1 MDERIWT
8 IAEILDKSGP
18 MTADE
23 LAAQLKL
30 SGKTVRSLIKTYAK
44 EMQENGFCITAKPGR
59 GFGIEITD
67 AQTYVSGSKPQQGER
82 TGIPQDAQERI
93 QRLRQYLL
101 EKDGYSKLDDLS
113 EQFFVSRRSISND
126 LREVER
132 QLAEY
137 GLSIRRKPGYGI
149 CVVGRET
156 NRRICIAAQRDE
168 SRPVGQQIQEL
179 VSRVLEKEK
188 FAMSTMALDNLAV
201 HLEVAVERI
210 RTGHAIESSDGM
222 QADLPERILE
232 VASHIAVQIE
242 NMTGVAFPLP
252 EVYYIA
258 MHLNGKQMY
267 RANAMT
273 SDENLVI
280 PQEVNR
286 IVSDMIEHIYEAFR
300 IDFRDNLELR
310 MGLCMHMV
318 PLLARIK
325 SGMRM
330 KNPILQDIK
339 REYPLAYEMA
349 TQACSVLRNVSPNP
363 IKEDEIGYI
372 AVSFALALER
382 QKAKEWAPKNILIVC
397 ASGKGSAQLLAY
409 RYQQKF
415 GKNLGRVQTCDVI
428 GLRSVNFSKIDYVF
442 STVPIPIY
450 VPVPIRQIQFFPT
463 EKELTQ
469 MKMFRELHRWGIE
482 PVITISHFETPLA
495 LVKKY
500 GGWDNRKLVGF
511 FERYC
516 KVLFERYKDQV
527 KYWMTFNEI
536 NNTLKLPYLAA
547 GMVVADDANAP
558 QRQYQAAHNM
568 FVANALAVKACHE
581 MIPGAKIGCMLS
593 LSTAY
598 PNTCRPEDVMET
610 YQLRQRS
617 LFFSDVML
625 RGRYPSYIDRKW
637 EELGVQV
644 QMEPGDFELIAQN
657 TNDYLA
663 FSYYM
668 TSTHIAGMKIRSN
681 TGGHV
686 GADNPYLEKSKWG
699 WPIDPVGLRF
709 VCNELYDRYQKPM
722 FIAENGLGTADTI
735 DSDGRIRDTA
745 RMEYLKKHIEAL
757 QQAVADGCDIFGYT
771 WWGPIDIVSAG
782 TGEMEKRYGF
792 IYVDKDNQG
801 NGTLRRRKKDSFEYY
816 KKVIASNGQD
826 LELPAED

>member
-1 MDERIWT
+1 M
-8 IAEILDKSGP
+8 
-18 MTADE
+18 
-23 LAAQLKL
+23 
-30 SGKTVRSLIKTYAK
+30 
-44 EMQENGFCITAKPGR
+44 
-59 GFGIEITD
+59 
-67 AQTYVSGSKPQQGER
+67 
-82 TGIPQDAQERI
+82 
-93 QRLRQYLL
+93 
-101 EKDGYSKLDDLS
+101 
-113 EQFFVSRRSISND
+113 
-126 LREVER
+126 
-132 QLAEY
+132 
-137 GLSIRRKPGYGI
+137 
-149 CVVGRET
+149 
-156 NRRICIAAQRDE
+156 
-168 SRPVGQQIQEL
+168 
-179 VSRVLEKEK
+179 
-188 FAMSTMALDNLAV
+188 
-201 HLEVAVERI
+201 
-210 RTGHAIESSDGM
+210 
-222 QADLPERILE
+222 
-232 VASHIAVQIE
+232 
-242 NMTGVAFPLP
+242 
-252 EVYYIA
+252 
-258 MHLNGKQMY
+258 
-267 RANAMT
+267 
-273 SDENLVI
+273 
-280 PQEVNR
+280 
-286 IVSDMIEHIYEAFR
+286 
-300 IDFRDNLELR
+300 
-310 MGLCMHMV
+310 
-318 PLLARIK
+318 
-325 SGMRM
+325 
-330 KNPILQDIK
+330 
-339 REYPLAYEMA
+339 
-349 TQACSVLRNVSPNP
+349 
-363 IKEDEIGYI
+363 
-372 AVSFALALER
+372 
-382 QKAKEWAPKNILIVC
+382 
-397 ASGKGSAQLLAY
+397 
-409 RYQQKF
+409 
-415 GKNLGRVQTCDVI
+415 
-428 GLRSVNFSKIDYVF
+428 
-442 STVPIPIY
+442 
-450 VPVPIRQIQFFPT
+450 
-463 EKELTQ
+463 
-469 MKMFRELHRWGIE
+469 
-482 PVITISHFETPLA
+482 
-495 LVKKY
+495 
-500 GGWDNRKLVGF
+500 
-511 FERYC
+511 
-516 KVLFERYKDQV
+516 LFERYKDQV

-816 KKVIASNGQD
+816 KKVIASKRTGSGTSRRGLIKSKKIGAVFFKTTRKNTAHLEFFCVRVQHVQQLPQRNIDMISLILAKKDPFLCFLVMALGIVLVRCGIVRSRDSKVLSMISLYLVMPCVIISSFQVKYQPEILNGLLLALATAVLLHLVLIVVVGFLGKVLKLDGVEETSLIYSNAGNLIIPIVTAILGKEWVIYTSAFLSVQHFSAV
-826 LELPAED
+826 EPC